1 MRSSLLQ
8 TSHDAD
14 RHHRT
19 TTMMQQQ
26 HWQQRRAHAPCTCRR
41 TADILHGW
49 NPQTLSR
56 VICDDPTGRA
66 RVQAVLFGGATCS
79 LLLPFPVI
87 LTSHH
92 TPQKYEG
99 TLRLFAPSNPAHHA
113 DPVLVLNE
121 VADALAREPTSV
133 RTAPSSQ
140 VGQQGSSAG

>member
-1 MRSSLLQ
+1 MPGYGLYF
-8 TSHDAD
+8 
-14 RHHRT
+14 
-19 TTMMQQQ
+19 
-26 HWQQRRAHAPCTCRR
+26 
-41 TADILHGW
+41 
-49 NPQTLSR
+49 
-56 VICDDPTGRA
+56 
-66 RVQAVLFGGATCS
+66 FGVR
-79 LLLPFPVI
+79 LVVPFFSPLPVI